1 VSFGRGRTG
10 AAPVRVVDGKAGQLG
25 CGEACE
31 EEFVKKFLRAPL
43 LVICSALLATVT
55 LVVPGLA
62 DSARGAAGL
71 MPVPEKI
78 SVLEGRFRIDDNLAI
93 SGQGPASPRA
103 FHAAA
108 RFMSRLAGRTGL
120 FLKQDYLESQAPSD
134 KAGVVYSFVKIGRLE
149 PNEDESYS
157 LSVKPDGIELA
168 AATDIGV
175 LRGLETLLQLLEA
188 DAAGY
193 YFPCVAI
200 EDKPRF
206 TWRGLLID
214 VGRHFEP
221 VDVIKRN
228 LDGMAA
234 VKLNVFHWHLTEDQG
249 FRVESKVF
257 PKLQQLGSDGQFY
270 TQDEIRDIIAYAA
283 DRGIRVMP
291 EFDIPGHSTSWL
303 VAYPEFA
310 SAPGPYAIERHF
322 GVFGPAFNP
331 TGERIYGFFDR
342 FFKEMAGLF
351 PDPYLHIGG
360 DEVNPDQWN
369 TSRDIQAYMRKHG
382 LASNHALQAYFNT
395 RILKILTKYGKRMVG
410 WDEVFQPGLPTNIV
424 IHSWRGTE
432 ALVQAAQKGYQ
443 GILSNG
449 YYIDLC
455 QPAAEHYLNDPI
467 PAGSPLADA
476 EKALILGGEAT
487 MWGEMVT
494 PETIDSRIWPRTAA
508 IAERLWSP
516 ASVTNVEDMYRRLA
530 LVQVELEELGLT
542 HIKNQ
547 ALMLRRLAGAAD
559 ARPFEILAEAAEPLR
574 GYERSNQGV
583 TYSTLSPY
591 TRFVDACFPESLV
604 AYDFRAK
611 VGRYLETRDR
621 ALAEELR
628 ATLVGWKNNHPL
640 VLPYLAASPALRE
653 VEPLS
658 LALQAAAA
666 AGVEALDW
674 LASGKTPEKG
684 WVEARKEVLAGAG
697 KPKAHAQLAIISA
710 VAKLVEACAAAAK

>member
-1 VSFGRGRTG
+1 MNLRASLVTICTVVLTAAALVSPGMADTGRG
-10 AAPVRVVDGKAGQLG
+10 AG
-25 CGEACE
+25 
-31 EEFVKKFLRAPL
+31 
-43 LVICSALLATVT
+43 
-55 LVVPGLA
+55 
-62 DSARGAAGL
+62 GL
-71 MPVPEKI
+71 MPVPDKV
-78 SVLEGRFRIDDNLAI
+78 SLLEGRFRVNESLAI
-93 SGQGPASPRA
+93 AGQGPASPRA

-120 FLKQDYLESQAPSD
+120 FLTQDYLESQALSD
-134 KAGVVYSFVKIGRLE
+134 KAAVIYSFARVGKLE

-157 LSVKPDGIELA
+157 LSVKPDGISLA
-168 AATDIGV
+168 GATDIGV
-175 LRGLETLLQLLEA
+175 VRGLETLLQLLSA
-188 DAAGY
+188 DEAGY
-193 YFPCVAI
+193 YFPCLSVQ
-200 EDKPRF
+200 DKPRF

-234 VKLNVFHWHLTEDQG
+234 VKLNVLHWHLSEDQG

-303 VAYPEFA
+303 VAYPEYA
-310 SAPGPYAIERHF
+310 SAPGPYGIERHF

-331 TGERIYGFFDR
+331 TDERVYGFFDR
-342 FFKEMAGLF
+342 FFKEMTGLF
-351 PDPYLHIGG
+351 PDPYFHIGG
-360 DEVNPDQWN
+360 DEVSPDQWN
-369 TSRDIQAYMRKHG
+369 TSKAIQAYMKKHG
-382 LASNHALQAYFNT
+382 LANNDALQASFNR

-410 WDEVFQPGLPTNIV
+410 WDEIFQPGLPTNIV

-455 QPAAEHYLNDPI
+455 QPAAEHYLNDPV
-467 PAGSPLADA
+467 PAGSPLSDA
-476 EKALILGGEAT
+476 EKTLILGGEAT

-516 ASVTNVEDMYRRLA
+516 ASVKSVDDMYRRLA
-530 LVQVELEELGLT
+530 LVQVDLEELGLT

-547 ALMLRRLAGAAD
+547 AVILRGLAGAVD
-559 ARPFEILAEAAEPLR
+559 VRPLEVLAEAVEPLK
-574 GYERSNQGV
+574 GYERGSQGV
-583 TYSTLSPY
+583 TYSTLSPF
-591 TRFVDACFPESLV
+591 TRFADACFPESLV
-604 AYDFRAK
+604 ARDFRARA
-611 VGRYLETRDR
+611 GRFLETRDPV
-621 ALAEELR
+621 LAAELR
-628 ATLVGWKNNHPL
+628 ATLIRWKTNHPL
-640 VLPYLAASPALRE
+640 VLPCLAASPALRE
-653 VEPLS
+653 VEGLS
-658 LALQAAAA
+658 MALESVS
-666 AGVEALDW
+666 GLGLEALAF
-674 LASGKTPEKG
+674 LVSGKAPEKG
-684 WVEARKEVLAGAG
+684 WAEGRAKVLEEAK
-697 KPKAHAQLAIISA
+697 KPKAHCRLAVVEA
-710 VAKLVEACAAAAK
+710 VEKLVDACGPAAK